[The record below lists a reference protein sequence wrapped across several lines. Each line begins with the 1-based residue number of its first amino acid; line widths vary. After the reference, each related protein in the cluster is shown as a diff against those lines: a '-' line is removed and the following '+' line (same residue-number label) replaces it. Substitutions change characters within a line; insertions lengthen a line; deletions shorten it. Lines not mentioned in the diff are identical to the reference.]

1 MSDPILRAVGHLEG
15 QVAALQQA
23 VADGFAR
30 VDTRFERVNNKLE
43 VMDERLRKVER
54 SAAVQGAISGGVM
67 GVGVLLLKAGIGAL
81 TGGKGTL

>member
-23 VADGFAR
+23 VADGFTR
-30 VDTRFERVNNKLE
+30 VDARFERVENKLE

-67 GVGVLLLKAGIGAL
+67 GVGVMLLKAGIGAL
-81 TGGKGTL
+81 TGGKGTI